1 MSAEGRSFSVTAES
15 LAQLVG
21 GLASR
26 EEALLRQV
34 LALFPVP
41 RPEHAAQLMAAIH
54 RIGASVRWFEKA
66 SGFTGITDAAAVLEA
81 RFVARFGSLERS
93 DVADRLTGSS
103 YLLTRALIGKE
114 PQPMPGPESLRA
126 ALLACGLHWLAEG
139 KRRRTSLD
147 QLGMANRQITEHH
160 LRPSGRRS
168 PLLPYLKVL
177 GDPDT

>member
-66 SGFTGITDAAAVLEA
+66 SGFTGVDFHAKLS
-81 RFVARFGSLERS
+81 RDFHPKLSHPVAG
-93 DVADRLTGSS
+93 
-103 YLLTRALIGKE
+103 
-114 PQPMPGPESLRA
+114 
-126 ALLACGLHWLAEG
+126 
-139 KRRRTSLD
+139 
-147 QLGMANRQITEHH
+147 
-160 LRPSGRRS
+160 
-168 PLLPYLKVL
+168 
-177 GDPDT
+177 